1 MVLSNLRGEPTTD
14 EAMELAMEKLIQQ
27 CMDVLQNQ
35 NTTQNIMSKAREKIQ
50 AKVNAHEQNIEA
62 GAKVMDPKAKEE
74 AIKSDENNE
83 KQNTETTFR
92 ANCSRENCKS
102 KVERTKCQNCT
113 SGKCYCEEFPICK
126 SCAKGLME
134 KWNVN
139 EHMTPK
145 QIFAQGTKEE
155 PYCSE
160 SPKSQHSFINS
171 VMKSAGVECPYAT
184 FEEVKE
190 AEKKMMTYECIHCTQ
205 LNINNKTDICVCCSM
220 TQAPIE
226 TSTTED
232 YNKLIADLMQD
243 SGLSFDDATQIVR
256 GK

>member
-1 MVLSNLRGEPTTD
+1 MSCRVFCEGCQKEQ
-14 EAMELAMEKLIQQ
+14 A
-27 CMDVLQNQ
+27 
-35 NTTQNIMSKAREKIQ
+35 QNIFMRLKRETNNMHDNSQQQSSEIVAILEEALKL
-50 AKVNAHEQNIEA
+50 AK
-62 GAKVMDPKAKEE
+62 DE
-74 AIKSDENNE
+74 AIKSDENKE
-83 KQNTETTFR
+83 QQKTETIFR